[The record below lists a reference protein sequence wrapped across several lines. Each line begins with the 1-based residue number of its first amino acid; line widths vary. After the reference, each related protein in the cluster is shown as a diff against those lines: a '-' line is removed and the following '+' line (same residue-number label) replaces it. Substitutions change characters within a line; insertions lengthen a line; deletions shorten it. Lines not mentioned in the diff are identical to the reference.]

1 MADSRTI
8 AALVVT
14 LTFWA
19 SAFAGIRAAL
29 AAYSPG
35 PLALFRFLV
44 ASVVLVVYACIAGVR
59 VPDKKDL
66 PFLVFAGFLGIAFYH
81 TCINYG
87 QVTVTAGS
95 ASFLIATTPIF
106 SALLAA
112 FILKERLG
120 ARRIVGIGISC
131 AGAVLITVGEGHAAT
146 LSFDYGSILILM
158 SAVST
163 SFFFVLQK
171 PYLSKYGP
179 MEFICYTIWSGTLL
193 MMIFLPDLIV
203 ESQKAPTTATL
214 AVLYLG
220 IFPSV
225 ISYGAWTYALSRAP
239 VSHVT
244 TSMYVVPL
252 FACLIAW
259 AWLGEV
265 PATLSLVGGA
275 IALTGVVLVNAARV

>member
-1 MADSRTI
+1 MGDSRTI
-8 AALVVT
+8 AALIVT

-19 SAFAGIRAAL
+19 SSFAAIRDAL
-29 AAYSPG
+29 TAYSPG

-44 ASVVLVVYACIAGVR
+44 ASVVLVGYAAIARVR
-59 VPDKKDL
+59 IPDKKDL
-66 PFLVFAGFLGIAFYH
+66 PFLVFSGFLGITVYH
-81 TCINYG
+81 TCVNYG

-95 ASFLIATTPIF
+95 ASFLIATVPIF

-112 FILKERLG
+112 FVLGERLG

-131 AGAVLITVGEGHAAT
+131 AGAVLITVGEGHEAT
-146 LSFDYGSILILM
+146 LSFDYGSILILI

-163 SFFFVLQK
+163 SIFFVLQK
-171 PYLSKYGP
+171 PYLKKYGP
-179 MEFICYTIWSGTLL
+179 MEFICYTIWFGTL
-193 MMIFLPDLIV
+193 MMMVFLPDLIV
-203 ESQKAPTTATL
+203 EYQKAPAASTL
-214 AVLYLG
+214 AVVYLG

-225 ISYGAWTYALSRAP
+225 IAYGAWTYALSRAP

-244 TSMYVVPL
+244 PSMYVVPL

-265 PATLSLVGGA
+265 PSTLSLVGGVV
-275 IALTGVVLVNAARV
+275 ALAGVVLVNAARV